1 MNKQGIEEK
10 DCSHCLNRA
19 KLMFDYYK
27 RNADEET
34 KYITIVFSL
43 GYVAMIT
50 IYSTM
55 YQHLLVQRKA
65 VFIICLFISLFTFVV
80 NEVWKMIMNFFEN
93 QYENKLWV
101 QNLDNKITLEDLE
114 YQTRRYNAKQY
125 KVYYNAY
132 PAIFITSLISG
143 VIASVVLFL
152 EAIYLTF

>member
-1 MNKQGIEEK
+1 MHKQGIEEK
-10 DCSHCLNRA
+10 DCSRCLNRA

-34 KYITIVFSL
+34 KYVTIVFSL

-65 VFIICLFISLFTFVV
+65 VFIICLFISLFTFII
-80 NEVWKMIMNFFEN
+80 NEVWKMIMNFLEN
-93 QYENKLWV
+93 QYENDLWV
-101 QNLDNKITLEDLE
+101 QNLDNKITLDDLE
-114 YQTRRYNAKQY
+114 YQTRHYNAKQY
-125 KVYYNAY
+125 KIYCNAY
-132 PAIFITSLISG
+132 PAIFIISLISG
-143 VIASVVLFL
+143 VLASIVLFL